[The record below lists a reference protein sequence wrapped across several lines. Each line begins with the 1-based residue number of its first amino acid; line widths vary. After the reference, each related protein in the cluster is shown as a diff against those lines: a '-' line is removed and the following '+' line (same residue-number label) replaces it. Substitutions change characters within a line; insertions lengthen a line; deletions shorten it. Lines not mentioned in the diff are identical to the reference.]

1 VDLLGSTAL
10 PVTFETEENFRTENV
25 EFNVAEVNLPLNAII
40 GRPTLFMAIFHYGY
54 LVLKMLS
61 PTSVLTMQGDRTSAL
76 AAIEN
81 LHALCAVA
89 ARPDGEGEEPLTSR
103 TKAPTK
109 PRKVQPSDADG
120 VPVKSIQVGADSF

>member
-1 VDLLGSTAL
+1 VYLLGSTAL

-40 GRPTLFMAIFHYGY
+40 GRPTLYRFMAISHYGY

-61 PTSVLTMQGDRTSAL
+61 PTSVLTMRGDRTSAL
-76 AAIEN
+76 SAIEN

-89 ARPDGEGEEPLTSR
+89 ARPDGEGEEPSTSR
-103 TKAPTK
+103 TKAPINRVRCSR
-109 PRKVQPSDADG
+109 PMQMASP
-120 VPVKSIQVGADSF
+120 